1 MHPTKKE
8 ILEADLDT
16 LWEALKFYY
25 HVIDAWVDMELVT
38 DSGKT
43 VYMVTLSNEFDNET
57 ITLSIDE
64 LWGIYN
70 WYAVRLQ

>member
-1 MHPTKKE
+1 
-8 ILEADLDT
+8 
-16 LWEALKFYY
+16 
-25 HVIDAWVDMELVT
+25 MELVT

-70 WYAVRLQ
+70 WYAVRL

>member
-25 HVIDAWVDMELVT
+25 HVIDACVDMELVT

-70 WYAVRLQ
+70 WYAVRL